1 MAAPLLL
8 AYMYC
13 FQSDNG
19 VSDEF
24 SIVIYKYQSS
34 MHRLSLTQM
43 PLASLCNGNC
53 DLIKNSLT
61 PPTLK
66 KNSLAMVSTKNRL
79 WFNFFNFIK
88 KLLTVYIVSKP
99 NYFQSATYIKNRHL
113 IYIYKQNCYQ
123 KYTYN

>member
-19 VSDEF
+19 VSDAF

-61 PPTLK
+61 PGPHPQK
-66 KNSLAMVSTKNRL
+66 KFPGYGK
-79 WFNFFNFIK
+79 
-88 KLLTVYIVSKP
+88 
-99 NYFQSATYIKNRHL
+99 H
-113 IYIYKQNCYQ
+113 
-123 KYTYN
+123 

>member
-19 VSDEF
+19 VSDAF

-34 MHRLSLTQM
+34 MHRLTLTQM
-43 PLASLCNGNC
+43 PLASLCNVNC

-88 KLLTVYIVSKP
+88 KLLTVYCVKTKLLSIS
-99 NYFQSATYIKNRHL
+99 NTY
-113 IYIYKQNCYQ
+113 
-123 KYTYN
+123 

>member
-1 MAAPLLL
+1 MPAPLLL

-19 VSDEF
+19 VSDAF

-34 MHRLSLTQM
+34 MHRLTLTQM

-88 KLLTVYIVSKP
+88 KLLTVYCVKTKLLSIS
-99 NYFQSATYIKNRHL
+99 NTY
-113 IYIYKQNCYQ
+113 
-123 KYTYN
+123 

>member
-19 VSDEF
+19 VSDAF

-34 MHRLSLTQM
+34 MHRLTLTQM
-43 PLASLCNGNC
+43 PLASLCNVNC

-66 KNSLAMVSTKNRL
+66 KKIPWL
-79 WFNFFNFIK
+79 W
-88 KLLTVYIVSKP
+88 
-99 NYFQSATYIKNRHL
+99 
-113 IYIYKQNCYQ
+113 
-123 KYTYN
+123 